1 MSAGGERQALTGM
14 IAPQSRSFEQ
24 LLARRGQN
32 SVMDVGSSPNTLG
45 QGGKGPKYEYYAT
58 PWVKIQVDN
67 KYLNLASIASGMHAK
82 STLYEIN
89 SNEK

>member
-14 IAPQSRSFEQ
+14 TVPQSRRSFEQ
-24 LLARRGQN
+24 LLGRRGQN

-58 PWVKIQVDN
+58 PWVKI
-67 KYLNLASIASGMHAK
+67 KGCGRKRIK
-82 STLYEIN
+82 W
-89 SNEK
+89 